1 VNASILL
8 RIMPDLRA
16 KYALMVD
23 KQELGE
29 LETLND
35 ALAVRDRLKES
46 DVTFEEARAIVRET
60 SAAD

>member
-1 VNASILL
+1 
-8 RIMPDLRA
+8 MPDLRA

-23 KQELGE
+23 KEELGE

-46 DVTFEEARAIVRET
+46 HVTFEEARAIVREAI
-60 SAAD
+60 AAD